1 MEQQGG
7 GVWRMMAAMTIAGT
21 VGLFVLFSGQ
31 SPQTVVW
38 FRCLIGAAAL
48 FAAMAWSGAWQP
60 MDKRAALWLLLG
72 AAALIGN
79 WLCLFW
85 SFTLAG
91 ISVATVVYHMQPFFL
106 ILLAALT
113 EREFPALHKLPWLA
127 LAFAGVAL
135 SAGIDAA
142 SAPEGMAMGVLL
154 ALAAAFL
161 YALATLATRKLNA
174 YAPVQIAALQ
184 LAIGVLALAPLARL
198 APFESGL
205 QTWSSLLILGLV
217 HTGLMYPLMYG
228 AFQRLPADAVA
239 TLTFIYPVVAILTDL
254 AVFGTALSAL
264 QVAGLGMILAS
275 VIANQRLAPVRP
287 KPAATRP
294 G

>member
-1 MEQQGG
+1 MDEIDAIHTTAKEG
-7 GVWRMMAAMTIAGT
+7 
-21 VGLFVLFSGQ
+21 
-31 SPQTVVW
+31 

-48 FAAMAWSGAWQP
+48 FGWLAWSGGWQA
-60 MDKRAALWLLLG
+60 MDRRAALWLLLG

-85 SFTLAG
+85 SFALSG

-113 EREFPALHKLPWLA
+113 QREFPALHKLPWLA
-127 LAFAGVAL
+127 LAFIGVVL
-135 SAGIDAA
+135 SAGVDAG
-142 SAPEGMAMGVLL
+142 SARDGMAAGVML

-184 LAIGVLALAPLARL
+184 LAIGVLALAPLARI
-198 APFESGL
+198 APFEFGV
-205 QTWSSLLILGLV
+205 QTWASLLILGLV
-217 HTGLMYPLMYG
+217 HTGLMYPLMYD
-228 AFQRLPADAVA
+228 AFQRLRADVVP

-254 AVFGTALSAL
+254 AVFDTALSAL

-275 VIANQRLAPVRP
+275 VIASQRVQPAQPKAAPCVPRR
-287 KPAATRP
+287 RP